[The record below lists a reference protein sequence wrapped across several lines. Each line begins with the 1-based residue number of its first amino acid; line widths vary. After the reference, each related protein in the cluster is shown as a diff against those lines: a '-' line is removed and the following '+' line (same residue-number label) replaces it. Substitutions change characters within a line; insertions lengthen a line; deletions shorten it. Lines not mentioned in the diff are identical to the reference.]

1 MEPSSRRPSARWTCR
16 TIALVALVACRSSVP
31 TAPQATVYFA
41 LDAPL
46 CSSVLPVQFL
56 IDNAL
61 VGTDTFRVN
70 LAPNHT
76 TSAAFPTPAGSHTLG
91 ARVVGGYVW
100 ADTVV
105 MLSAGAVL
113 IRTLPFYCSSG
124 G

>member
-1 MEPSSRRPSARWTCR
+1 
-16 TIALVALVACRSSVP
+16 
-31 TAPQATVYFA
+31 VYFA

-46 CSSVLPVQFL
+46 CSSVLPVQFS

-76 TSAAFPTPAGSHTLG
+76 TSAAFPTSAGSHTLG

-100 ADTVV
+100 ADTLV

-113 IRTLPFYCSSG
+113 TKSLPFYCS
-124 G
+124 

>member
-1 MEPSSRRPSARWTCR
+1 MPNARWTCR
-16 TIALVALVACRSSVP
+16 TFALVTLVACRGSVP
-31 TAPQATVYFA
+31 TAPRATVYFA

-76 TSAAFPTPAGSHTLG
+76 TSAAFPTSAGSHTLG

-105 MLSAGAVL
+105 ILSAGAVL
-113 IRTLPFYCSSG
+113 TKTLPFYCS
-124 G
+124 

>member
-1 MEPSSRRPSARWTCR
+1 MTF
-16 TIALVALVACRSSVP
+16 ALVTLGACRDSVP
-31 TAPQATVYFA
+31 TAPQSTVYFA

-46 CSSVLPVQFL
+46 CSSVLPVQFS
-56 IDNAL
+56 IDSAL

-76 TSAAFPTPAGSHTLG
+76 TSAAFTTSAGIHVLG

-105 MLSAGAVL
+105 SLGAGAVL
-113 IRTLPFYCSSG
+113 TKTLPFYCS
-124 G
+124 